1 MRLITILN
9 KKQTRKQA
17 NRQYVVKVWYIY
29 AHIFMSSLCFIIRH
43 CVRDFAV
50 LRASFTNG
58 KVLTMRAR
66 ETKQRNPRPPAKQP

>member
-29 AHIFMSSLCFIIRH
+29 AHIFMSVKFVFYHSTLCPRFR
-43 CVRDFAV
+43 RLAGEFYE
-50 LRASFTNG
+50 
-58 KVLTMRAR
+58 R
-66 ETKQRNPRPPAKQP
+66 ESIDHESKRNEAMKHTATC